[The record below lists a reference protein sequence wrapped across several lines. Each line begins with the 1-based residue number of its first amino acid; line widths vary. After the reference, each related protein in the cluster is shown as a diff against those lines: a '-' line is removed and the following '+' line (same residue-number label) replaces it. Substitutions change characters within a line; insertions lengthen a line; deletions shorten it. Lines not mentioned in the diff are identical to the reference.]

1 MSERGGG
8 TRAAFAGG
16 GSKPPP
22 GLITI
27 VLLVLLAFALR
38 VYRLDGQSLW
48 SDEFISLQRANQP
61 LAELVTKMPP
71 EHAPLYFV
79 VLHFW
84 TAGTGTATDFGL
96 RALSVVFSLLA
107 VALAYRLGGLWTA
120 FLLAVNP
127 FQVWYA
133 QEARMYAM
141 VLALGLASVLGLL
154 DLLGANDERPTTND
168 QRRTTNDERP
178 TTNGHVGPG
187 AWGLGLKTGDWRLR
201 TGDWR
206 LPSYVLVTAA
216 MLYTHYY
223 AFLLLAVEWAFV
235 AWWVWRRDRAAWR
248 PFAAAQL
255 GVGLLFL
262 PWVPRLAGL
271 LGFPGWRPALDV
283 ASLPLRYLAIYTVG
297 TSLPADT
304 ARWLSLGFLL
314 LVGVGLVRQKAEGRG
329 QKAEGRGQKAELALI
344 ACYLVVPLVA
354 GALLALRKP
363 DFHERY
369 FIMLTPGLYL
379 AMAAGAEALR
389 RAWPP
394 FGLAVVGFVLVASGW
409 SLGHHYFDPA
419 YARPDYRAMARYI
432 YERGQPDDGVILNGP
447 ERAYLARYYPGPPPE
462 QANLAGSRYRGKED
476 EALARLA
483 DMAARHS
490 RLWLAVEFRGPDYIK
505 EWLDRNGYQAGWF
518 TTQDIALYL
527 YSFPKQAGVVR
538 RPDTIKQA
546 GPVTLDGYRLTPDPV
561 PAGRVAHLALHWR
574 AETAVPADY
583 KVALR
588 VTDADGRVLV
598 AIDRPPVDGFAPTS
612 GWPPGQA
619 VEDHYG
625 LWLPADA
632 SPGRYPI
639 QLKLY
644 QESTWAEVLAATLGP
659 LQVVKP

>member
-1 MSERGGG
+1 MYLKR
-8 TRAAFAGG
+8 
-16 GSKPPP
+16 
-22 GLITI
+22 
-27 VLLVLLAFALR
+27 
-38 VYRLDGQSLW
+38 
-48 SDEFISLQRANQP
+48 
-61 LAELVTKMPP
+61 
-71 EHAPLYFV
+71 V
-79 VLHFW
+79 VLRNIKCFSELELDFAPNSQPRKW
-84 TAGTGTATDFGL
+84 TAILGDNGL
-96 RALSVVFSLLA
+96 GKSTLLQA
-107 VALAYRLGGLWTA
+107 IGAALA
-120 FLLAVNP
+120 
-127 FQVWYA
+127 
-133 QEARMYAM
+133 
-141 VLALGLASVLGLL
+141 
-154 DLLGANDERPTTND
+154 
-168 QRRTTNDERP
+168 
-178 TTNGHVGPG
+178 GPG
-187 AWGLGLKTGDWRLR
+187 AIREL
-201 TGDWR
+201 
-206 LPSYVLVTAA
+206 LPV
-216 MLYTHYY
+216 
-223 AFLLLAVEWAFV
+223 
-235 AWWVWRRDRAAWR
+235 
-248 PFAAAQL
+248 
-255 GVGLLFL
+255 
-262 PWVPRLAGL
+262 
-271 LGFPGWRPALDV
+271 
-283 ASLPLRYLAIYTVG
+283 
-297 TSLPADT
+297 
-304 ARWLSLGFLL
+304 
-314 LVGVGLVRQKAEGRG
+314 AEGWVR
-329 QKAEGRGQKAELALI
+329 
-344 ACYLVVPLVA
+344 
-354 GALLALRKP
+354 
-363 DFHERY
+363 
-369 FIMLTPGLYL
+369 
-379 AMAAGAEALR
+379 
-389 RAWPP
+389 
-394 FGLAVVGFVLVASGW
+394 S
-409 SLGHHYFDPA
+409 
-419 YARPDYRAMARYI
+419 
-432 YERGQPDDGVILNGP
+432 GQPDDGVILNGP

-505 EWLDRNGYQAGWF
+505 EWLDRNGYQAGRF